1 MFQRMC
7 IRNKFITIFLI
18 ILLVDLAAVLFLEDK
33 TERELVKTGKNYDQL
48 LSENPLISMLIGG
61 GLHDYFIMQKKF
73 GSAEEQDSLRS
84 IIQIV
89 KGFRNQ
95 IILIFGFTLFAG
107 FVMSVIVGR
116 RISKPMTLFS
126 NFIKRMWKDFPD
138 KSPIEDTK
146 IPNCSSLE
154 ALAESFRKMHQGLLE
169 YEEEKSRVEGVEIT
183 KRLAAGIAHEIKN
196 PVNTVGLI
204 LDYIQTNFSPD
215 DSEKRYE
222 FFKLADN
229 MKNELRRINRT
240 VEGFLRLTK
249 PNVFQFEKVDIN
261 SIIRDTTS
269 LFDPE
274 RVKQGVVF
282 NLELA
287 PDLPLIKAD
296 RDKMNQVFSNLI
308 INALE
313 AMPRG
318 GELNIT
324 TAFSDGGDNIE
335 VRVSD
340 TGIGIPPE
348 DKGKIFSPY
357 FTTKK
362 QGFGIGLSL
371 IHSIIHGHQGKININ
386 TERKKGTE
394 FVILLPI
401 DF

>member
-1 MFQRMC
+1 M
-7 IRNKFITIFLI
+7 
-18 ILLVDLAAVLFLEDK
+18 DLGAVLFLEDR
-33 TERELVKTGKNYDQL
+33 TERELVKAGKNYEQL

-61 GLHDYFIMQKKF
+61 GLHNYFVIQKKF
-73 GSAEEQDSLRS
+73 SSVQDQDSLQS
-84 IIQIV
+84 IIHIV

-95 IILIFGFTLFAG
+95 VILIFGFTLFAG
-107 FVMSVIVGR
+107 FVISVIVGK
-116 RISKPMTLFS
+116 RISKPLALFS
-126 NFIKRMWKDFPD
+126 NFAKLMWQGFPD
-138 KSPIEDTK
+138 KSPVEETR
-146 IPNCSSLE
+146 IPSCSSLE
-154 ALAESFRKMHQGLLE
+154 AIAESFRKMHQGLLE
-169 YEEEKSRVEGVEIT
+169 YEEEKSRLENVEIT

-215 DSEKRYE
+215 DPEKRYE

-261 SIIRDTTS
+261 SIIRDTAS

-274 RVKQGVVF
+274 RVKQGVEIK
-282 NLELA
+282 LELA
-287 PDLPLIKAD
+287 PELPLIKAD

-318 GELNIT
+318 GELKIT
-324 TAFSDGGDNIE
+324 TASVNGGDVIE

-348 DKGKIFSPY
+348 DTGKIFSPY
-357 FTTKK
+357 YTTKK
-362 QGFGIGLSL
+362 QGFGIGLPL
-371 IHSIIHGHQGKININ
+371 IHSIIHGHQGKISIN
-386 TERKKGTE
+386 PERKKGTE
-394 FVILLPI
+394 FVILLPV

>member
-18 ILLVDLAAVLFLEDK
+18 ILLIDLGAVLFLEDR

-61 GLHDYFIMQKKF
+61 GLHNYFIMQKKL
-73 GSAEEQDSLRS
+73 GSVQEQESLQT
-84 IIQIV
+84 IIHIV

-95 IILIFGFTLFAG
+95 VILIFGFTLIAG
-107 FVMSVIVGR
+107 FAVSVIVGKR
-116 RISKPMTLFS
+116 VSKPLNLFS
-126 NFIKRMWKDFPD
+126 NLAKMMWKGFPD
-138 KSPIEDTK
+138 KSTVEETK
-146 IPNCSSLE
+146 IPGCSSLE
-154 ALAESFRKMHQGLLE
+154 ALAESFRKMQQGLLE
-169 YEEEKSRVEGVEIT
+169 YEEEKSRVENVEIT
-183 KRLAAGIAHEIKN
+183 RRLAAGIAHEIKN

-204 LDYIQTNFSPD
+204 LDYLQTNFSPD
-215 DSEKRYE
+215 DPEKRYE

-261 SIIRDTTS
+261 SIIRETAS

-274 RVKQGVVF
+274 RVKLGVEL

-287 PDLPLIKAD
+287 PHLPLIKAD

-318 GELNIT
+318 GELRIT
-324 TAFSDGGDNIE
+324 TAPGDGGEMIE

-348 DKGKIFSPY
+348 DAGKIFSPY
-357 FTTKK
+357 YTTKK

-371 IHSIIHGHQGKININ
+371 IHSIIHGHQGKISLN

-394 FVILLPI
+394 FVILLPV